1 MLSAPFS
8 EPVPITKDDS
18 GMIRINGTRVTLQ
31 TLVYAFRRG
40 DSAEQIV
47 ESYPVLRLADV
58 YTVIGYYMNHRDE
71 VDNYILEQE
80 KLGEAIR
87 SENERRFPNDGIRAK
102 LLARME
108 SKTDKQS

>member
-80 KLGEAIR
+80 KLGEAIS
-87 SENERRFPNDGIRAK
+87 SENERRFPNDGISAK